1 MENMSENEQRT
12 QFWCDAW
19 LAVAGSANCISKD
32 SATSWA
38 DKALEDYDARFT
50 PVITVDESASKD
62 LVTVRLTRF
71 DFPRGESTNDKMEPY

>member
-1 MENMSENEQRT
+1 MKQTDIRAK
-12 QFWCDAW
+12 FWRDTW